1 MMKIEE
7 DRIHELFSAD
17 DQYLQDELL
26 VNDPY
31 MKGPVL
37 NLSEIAIKK
46 RKVEIENT
54 VASFAFGFIL
64 R

>member
-17 DQYLQDELL
+17 EDYLQDELL

-46 RKVEIENT
+46 RKVEIQKT
-54 VASFAFGFIL
+54 VESFAFGFIL